1 MEKPKYFTPEIED
14 IFVGYEFEFLESGYS
29 YPVELLAD
37 NQVKLLSAPTKTEI
51 WKKDI
56 YDVLSF
62 SYPDEEESEEVGN
75 NLKYYIDNKQIRVP
89 YLTTEQIEDEG
100 WEHIASYRD
109 GGTRI
114 FSYNNKKYTYEIT
127 FRGRTHLTPSDK
139 IVITE
144 IRETVDRPVR
154 DNIFNGECKDINT
167 LRKLIKLLGI

>member
-1 MEKPKYFTPEIED
+1 MESNKYFTPEIED
-14 IFVGYEFEFLESGYS
+14 IFVGYECEILKEEWEFFTFNVEEII
-29 YPVELLAD
+29 PVFAKI
-37 NQVKLLSAPTKTEI
+37 NNKTI
-51 WKKDI
+51 ISDK
-56 YDVLSF
+56 
-62 SYPDEEESEEVGN
+62 
-75 NLKYYIDNKQIRVP
+75 IRTL
-89 YLTTEQIEDEG
+89 YLTTEQIEAEG

-154 DNIFNGECKDINT
+154 VNIFNGECKDINT